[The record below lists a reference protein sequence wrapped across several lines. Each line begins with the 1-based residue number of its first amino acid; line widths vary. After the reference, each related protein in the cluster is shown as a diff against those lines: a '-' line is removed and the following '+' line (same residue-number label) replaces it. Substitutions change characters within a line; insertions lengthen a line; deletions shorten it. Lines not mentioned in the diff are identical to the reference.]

1 MNFFLTSP
9 RPLLTFSWWR
19 PISYRNQSNQW
30 TGFYMISA
38 SVMKGLI
45 KNVYSVYYRQ
55 LQHRPLPTRALIPT
69 TYWALKY
76 TNNARLI
83 RCGLY
88 ACFSEECAM
97 DFSYIFIIKVW
108 ENIQLFLYFKF
119 FVLAFEVQNKISF
132 EILNC

>member
-69 TYWALKY
+69 TYGHLSILITRDSSGVDYMPVSLKNVLWTSPIFLSSKY
-76 TNNARLI
+76 EKI
-83 RCGLY
+83 FS
-88 ACFSEECAM
+88 CFCILN
-97 DFSYIFIIKVW
+97 FSYWHLK
-108 ENIQLFLYFKF
+108 FKTKS
-119 FVLAFEVQNKISF
+119 L
-132 EILNC
+132 LRY